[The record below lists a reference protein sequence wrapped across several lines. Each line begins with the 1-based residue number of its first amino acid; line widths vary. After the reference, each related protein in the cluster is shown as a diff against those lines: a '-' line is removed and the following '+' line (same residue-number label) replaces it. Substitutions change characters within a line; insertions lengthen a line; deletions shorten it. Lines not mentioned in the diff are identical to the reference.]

1 MSLIDLN
8 SPDLTWFEAAI
19 AGADLKARMSML
31 NVDEAREVRTVLVD
45 FPDGW
50 CRDAVGTQPAG
61 EEMVTLSGALNVSGK
76 RAVPGH
82 YLVITPR
89 ALRSDTWTEDGT
101 RAVVMF
107 TGAGGGWVDGEEL
120 VTGSSTLTA
129 LEPGFVRQPV
139 EGLRGRVA
147 LRDDVAGAVLDQ
159 DVEVVWIDS
168 QAYAVV
174 PAGETVP
181 AGEGRALV
189 RFLD

>member
-1 MSLIDLN
+1 MTLV
-8 SPDLTWFEAAI
+8 DLTSDELAWFEAAI

-31 NVDEAREVRTVLVD
+31 HSDEERGIRTVLVA

-50 CRDAVGTQPAG
+50 RRDAVGTQPAG
-61 EEMVTLSGALNVSGK
+61 EEMVTLTGALSVSGVT
-76 RAVPGH
+76 APPGQ

-89 ALRSDTWTEDGT
+89 ALRADTSTADGT

-107 TGAGGGWVDGEEL
+107 TGAAGGWVDGDEL
-120 VTGSSTLTA
+120 VSGTRTLHDLTD
-129 LEPGFVRQPV
+129 GFVRPPA
-139 EGLRGRVA
+139 EGLHGRVE
-147 LRDDVAGAVLDQ
+147 LRDDVAGAEFDG
-159 DVEVVWIDS
+159 DVEVVWFES

-174 PAGETVP
+174 PAGAPVP

>member
-1 MSLIDLN
+1 MTLVDL
-8 SPDLTWFEAAI
+8 SSETLSWFEAAI
-19 AGADLKARMSML
+19 AGADLEARMSML
-31 NVDEAREVRTVLVD
+31 HVDEGRGVRTVLVD

-50 CRDAVGTQPAG
+50 RRDAVGTQPAG
-61 EEMVTLSGALNVSGK
+61 EEMVTLSGALHVAGK

-89 ALRSDTWTEDGT
+89 ALRADTWTEDGT

-129 LEPGFVRQPV
+129 LEPGFVREPV
-139 EGLRGRVA
+139 EGLHGRVE

-159 DVEVVWIDS
+159 DVEVVWFES

-174 PAGETVP
+174 PAGEAVP
-181 AGEGRALV
+181 AGANRALV